1 MPMLKRTLV
10 FSNPMSLSLKNCQL
24 VLAFKDDPDNKMTI
38 PIEDIGVVIIENQQ
52 VSITVPLMNA
62 LIEGNV
68 QVVVCNDRGMPSA
81 MLQSLESN
89 NLQGENLRNQMNA
102 GEVLKKQ
109 LWKQIVE
116 AKIRNQAALLNK
128 VGQEGDIL
136 KQYYRNVKSG
146 DSDNREG
153 IAARVYFSELFG
165 ESFIRDRTLPGINA
179 LLNYGYT
186 ILRAATA
193 RALVSSGLLPAIGI
207 FHHNRSNAFPLADD
221 IMEPYRPYV
230 DEIVYALSMQGK
242 MELTK
247 DVKADLIQ
255 VLYADTQF
263 SKVIRPLSVGLTF
276 TSSSLSKCF
285 AKEQTRLSLP
295 LMK

>member
-52 VSITVPLMNA
+52 VSITIPLMNA

-186 ILRAATA
+186 VLRAATA

>member
-52 VSITVPLMNA
+52 VSITIPLMNA

-81 MLQSLESN
+81 MLQSFESN

-109 LWKQIVE
+109 LWKRIVE

-276 TSSSLSKCF
+276 TSSSLSNCF
-285 AKEQTRLSLP
+285 AKEQKRLSLP

>member
-1 MPMLKRTLV
+1 MLKRTLV
-10 FSNPMSLSLKNCQL
+10 FSNPICLSLKNSQL
-24 VLAFKDDPDNKMTI
+24 VLSYKDDPDNKLTI
-38 PIEDIGVVIIENQQ
+38 PIEDIGVVIIEHQQ
-52 VSITVPLMNA
+52 VSITIPLMNA
-62 LIEGNV
+62 LVEGNV

-81 MLQSLESN
+81 MLQSFESN

>member
-52 VSITVPLMNA
+52 GSITVPLMNA

-81 MLQSLESN
+81 MLQSFESN